1 MAIKKALVIY
11 GGSIEE
17 LHAGDSLGASGD
29 VTGPS
34 ASTDN
39 AIARFDGTTG
49 KLIQDSNVTVDD
61 NGSIGGANSLKLDTT
76 PTVASPVVGEIYWD
90 EGNKTPSIQLE
101 NDVNLQL
108 GQEIVTL
115 CYNGTGSTI
124 PNGSVVA
131 VTGAQGQRP
140 SIALADA
147 DSESTSART
156 LGITTQ
162 AIANGAEGFIT
173 SFGFVRG
180 LDTSAI
186 TAGVAVYLSQ
196 TAGAFTSTKPAA
208 PAHLVHLGYVIK
220 SHASAGEIFVTINN
234 GWEFDELHD
243 VLITDL
249 QSGQIP
255 IRDQVLGV
263 WKNITIN
270 GTTNEVTVTSTKD
283 GITISLPDTIS
294 ASITGNA
301 ATVTNGLYTT
311 DLGVSVQGYDADLSA
326 IAGLTG
332 TSGLLKKI
340 AANTWELDT
349 STYLTSIDSAMVTGA
364 LGYTPYDSANPNGY
378 INSSG
383 SCAYATTAGNGG
395 VTSVNGQTGEV
406 TLPAGGGFSNT
417 TVFTASGTF
426 TVPSGISKIRVTV
439 IAGGA
444 GGKSTFDGGAGASSS
459 FGSLISCTG
468 GSGKSS
474 GSVSA
479 NSFISGSFVP
489 SASFGIA
496 GRGGKKASTGSLS
509 FFSAGHGASGQA
521 EYSVSAG
528 ASYSVTVGGGGGGGG
543 GGGNT
548 GSGGGSGGSSGNSG
562 GGGGGSRFGGG
573 GGNGF
578 GGGGGGGGGWNGLG
592 SGGFAGGS
600 GGSGGTATGAAGD
613 GANGYSG
620 VGDGG
625 EGFGGGGGGGGNGN
639 GGPNAGGSGGAG
651 GIVIV
656 EW

>member
-17 LHAGDSLGASGD
+17 LHAGDTLGGGD
-29 VTGPS
+29 VAGPS

-61 NGSIGGANSLKLDTT
+61 AGSIGGANSLKLDTT
-76 PTVASPVVGEIYWD
+76 PTVATPVVGEVYWD

-283 GITISLPDTIS
+283 GITISLPDTIA

-311 DLGVSVQGYDADLSA
+311 DLGVTVQAYDADIPTVSASQVEMETGTESALRSMSPLRVAQA
-326 IAGLTG
+326 IA
-332 TSGLLKKI
+332 
-340 AANTWELDT
+340 
-349 STYLTSIDSAMVTGA
+349 A
-364 LGYTPYDSANPNGY
+364 L
-378 INSSG
+378 
-383 SCAYATTAGNGG
+383 
-395 VTSVNGQTGEV
+395 
-406 TLPAGGGFSNT
+406 
-417 TVFTASGTF
+417 
-426 TVPSGISKIRVTV
+426 
-439 IAGGA
+439 
-444 GGKSTFDGGAGASSS
+444 
-459 FGSLISCTG
+459 
-468 GSGKSS
+468 
-474 GSVSA
+474 
-479 NSFISGSFVP
+479 
-489 SASFGIA
+489 
-496 GRGGKKASTGSLS
+496 
-509 FFSAGHGASGQA
+509 
-521 EYSVSAG
+521 
-528 ASYSVTVGGGGGGGG
+528 GGGGGGFDAGTVMLFG
-543 GGGNT
+543 QTAAPT
-548 GSGGGSGGSSGNSG
+548 GWTKSTAHDNKALRIVSGTASSGGSVDFTTALASQTPSGSIGGSFTVGATTLSTTQMPSHNHGPSTIHLNNQFGYSG
-562 GGGGGSRFGGG
+562 VFGDSSGSSPYGAQFSVRGAVDSTGGGGSHTHSISGSPTFT
-573 GGNGF
+573 GNAID
-578 GGGGGGGGGWNGLG
+578 L
-592 SGGFAGGS
+592 AVKYVDVIM
-600 GGSGGTATGAAGD
+600 ATKD
-613 GANGYSG
+613 
-620 VGDGG
+620 
-625 EGFGGGGGGGGNGN
+625 
-639 GGPNAGGSGGAG
+639 
-651 GIVIV
+651 
-656 EW
+656 